1 MNSARRM
8 SFQLGFFFWSFAEA
22 SIMPAAEKEISKIK
36 VVIIVTNAK
45 LLFPSSFRAEHN
57 QLAQCRA
64 ERQITLTTFKI
75 SREIV
80 PLSWRQQYWASDETL
95 ENSSK
100 MATTGM
106 QMDRLFLAMSFYR
119 RRKFEECAEV
129 CTQLL
134 QKNPYDQVVHFLR
147 NQKKV
152 PLIAT
157 PKLFKTKLHT
167 IECCWFFPVLRSVL
181 LWMFSRLYHQ
191 ASWCLKT
198 RALTEQVYVDE
209 VDVDEEGIAE
219 MLMDDNA
226 VAQLP
231 R

>member
-1 MNSARRM
+1 
-8 SFQLGFFFWSFAEA
+8 
-22 SIMPAAEKEISKIK
+22 
-36 VVIIVTNAK
+36 
-45 LLFPSSFRAEHN
+45 
-57 QLAQCRA
+57 
-64 ERQITLTTFKI
+64 
-75 SREIV
+75 
-80 PLSWRQQYWASDETL
+80 
-95 ENSSK
+95 

-106 QMDRLFLAMSFYR
+106 QMDPLFLAMSFYR

-134 QKNPYDQVVHFLR
+134 KKNPYDQVVHFLR
-147 NQKKV
+147 NPKKV
-152 PLIAT
+152 PLIT
-157 PKLFKTKLHT
+157 TLNYLKQTYTRTLLIFLFSEALFY
-167 IECCWFFPVLRSVL
+167 ECFFV
-181 LWMFSRLYHQ
+181 FDQ

>member
-1 MNSARRM
+1 
-8 SFQLGFFFWSFAEA
+8 
-22 SIMPAAEKEISKIK
+22 
-36 VVIIVTNAK
+36 
-45 LLFPSSFRAEHN
+45 
-57 QLAQCRA
+57 
-64 ERQITLTTFKI
+64 
-75 SREIV
+75 
-80 PLSWRQQYWASDETL
+80 
-95 ENSSK
+95 

-106 QMDRLFLAMSFYR
+106 QMDPLFLAMSFYR

-134 QKNPYDQVVHFLR
+134 KKNPYDQVVHFLR
-147 NQKKV
+147 NPKKV
-152 PLIAT
+152 PLITTVNYLKQTYTRTLLIFLLSEA
-157 PKLFKTKLHT
+157 LFY
-167 IECCWFFPVLRSVL
+167 ECFFV
-181 LWMFSRLYHQ
+181 FDQ